1 MPRTL
6 TIGELSKKTQCKVP
20 TIRYFEDIGLLP
32 PPSRTSGNQRRY
44 EPEHVRRLVFI
55 QHCRE
60 LGFQQNTVRDLLS
73 LIEDPSQNCEAVTS
87 IARARLEDVNRRITR
102 LSALKDELERMIEDC
117 QGGEIADCQIIG
129 SLDNPKI
136 KNSPGTDQK

>member
-1 MPRTL
+1 MSRTL

-60 LGFQQNTVRDLLS
+60 LGFQQNTVRDLLN
-73 LIEDPSQNCEAVTS
+73 LIENPSQNCEAVTS
-87 IARARLEDVNRRITR
+87 IARTRLEDVNRRITR

-117 QGGEIADCQIIG
+117 KGGEIADCQIIG
-129 SLDNPKI
+129 SLDSPTI
-136 KNSPGTDQK
+136 KNSLRTDQN

>member
-60 LGFQQNTVRDLLS
+60 LGFDQAAIRDMLNLTEAPSRMPDPVAKEVAACISHTRDIFLS
-73 LIEDPSQNCEAVTS
+73 F
-87 IARARLEDVNRRITR
+87 
-102 LSALKDELERMIEDC
+102 
-117 QGGEIADCQIIG
+117 
-129 SLDNPKI
+129 
-136 KNSPGTDQK
+136 

>member
-6 TIGELSKKTQCKVP
+6 TIGELSKKTHCKVP

-73 LIEDPSQNCEAVTS
+73 LIEDPSQSCEAVTS

-136 KNSPGTDQK
+136 NNSSKTD